1 MYLSYFNLKEKP
13 FRITSDP
20 KFLWLGE
27 KHKEALSTLRYG
39 ILDNKGFVMLT
50 GEVGTGKTVLINQLI
65 KMVDFSTIIA
75 TVPDPDLDSLDF
87 FKLLAD
93 GFGIK
98 KPFMSKGG
106 FLLHLRDFLH
116 ESYTKQRQVVLIVDE
131 AQRLNHKLL
140 EEIRLLSNI
149 ELHDRK
155 LINIFFVGQPE
166 FNEMLTDPRNRAVAQ
181 RITVKYAIKPLE
193 KDEVGQFIRHRL
205 KVSGTE
211 KEIFDD
217 SAVEVIH
224 EFSKGIPRLINI
236 ICDHALLTAY
246 ARGLEIISKDITA
259 ECARELHMPVKKVS
273 VSNEKALQESM
284 EALKNQIIADVLRR
298 TGASLNPG
306 AASEQIRPIPYESPA
321 TVATQDATRAMPA
334 MTAANIPLE
343 HAVGMTAPGHK
354 RSWLG
359 LFLVVCVSLFI
370 LGTTGYLMLNLRPED
385 KPSWGME
392 DQDSETP
399 KAGFVEKSELIKTT
413 PKENQNSDNGKMPE
427 NVVAKIPSVE
437 KSAPQVEPNLPIK
450 ADDIFGSEKRITIHF
465 QLNSNE
471 IEADKMI
478 LLDKVAQFL
487 RQNPDQFILIKGYTD
502 AVGNPSYNLSVSQ
515 FRANTVKSYLIG
527 KGAPLE
533 SLKSL
538 GLGDAYPIADNST
551 IEGRILNRR
560 VEIVLTT
567 AEQ

>member
-1 MYLSYFNLKEKP
+1 MYLSHFNLKEKP

-65 KMVDFSTIIA
+65 AMVDFSTIIA
-75 TVPDPDLDSLDF
+75 TIPDPDLESLDF

-93 GFGIK
+93 GFHIK

-116 ESYTKQRQVVLIVDE
+116 ESYSKQKQVVLIIDE

-155 LINIFFVGQPE
+155 LINIFFVGQTE
-166 FNEMLTDPRNRAVAQ
+166 FNEALMDPRNRAVAQ
-181 RITVKYAIKPLE
+181 RITVKYAIKPLDTE
-193 KDEVGQFIRHRL
+193 EVGEFIHHRL
-205 KVSGTE
+205 RIAGTD

-217 SAVEVIH
+217 SAVKAIH
-224 EFSKGIPRLINI
+224 AFSKGIPRLINI
-236 ICDHALLTAY
+236 VCDHSLLTAY
-246 ARGLEIISKDITA
+246 AQGINTVGSEIVN
-259 ECARELHMPVKKVS
+259 ECAQELHMPMKK
-273 VSNEKALQESM
+273 VSNEKALQESV
-284 EALKNQIIADVLRR
+284 EELKNQIIEDVLRR
-298 TGASLNPG
+298 TGVSVDRG
-306 AASEQIRPIPYESPA
+306 FSVGGEQ
-321 TVATQDATRAMPA
+321 
-334 MTAANIPLE
+334 AANTVRIKGDNFGKPKPSSNIS
-343 HAVGMTAPGHK
+343 AVRDVDLRDSDRK

-359 LFLVVCVSLFI
+359 LFLVVCISLFI
-370 LGTTGYLMLNLRPED
+370 LGTTGYLMLNLRPDD
-385 KPSWGME
+385 KPSYGME
-392 DQDSETP
+392 KHKNDTFNAEIEKNRDNFQAAIKEDLNTQNNANAKN
-399 KAGFVEKSELIKTT
+399 KAIKIPPREKSTSSTET
-413 PKENQNSDNGKMPE
+413 S
-427 NVVAKIPSVE
+427 S
-437 KSAPQVEPNLPIK
+437 PIS
-450 ADDIFGSEKRITIHF
+450 ADDIFGPDKKITIHF
-465 QLNSNE
+465 ELNSNE
-471 IEADKMI
+471 MQADKLA

-487 RQNPDQFILIKGYTD
+487 RQHEDEFILIKGYTD

-527 KGAPLE
+527 KGAPIK
-533 SLKSL
+533 SLKAL
-538 GLGDAYPIADNST
+538 GLGDAYPIADNAT

>member
-1 MYLSYFNLKEKP
+1 MYLSHFNLKEKP

-50 GEVGTGKTVLINQLI
+50 GEVGTGKTVLINQLTT
-65 KMVDFSTIIA
+65 MVDFSTIIA
-75 TVPDPDLDSLDF
+75 TIPDPDLESLDF

-93 GFGIK
+93 GFKIK

-116 ESYTKQRQVVLIVDE
+116 ESYSKQKQVVLIIDE
-131 AQRLNHKLL
+131 SQRLNHKLL

-155 LINIFFVGQPE
+155 LINIFFVGQTE
-166 FNEMLTDPRNRAVAQ
+166 FNETLMDPRNRAVAQ
-181 RITVKYAIKPLE
+181 RITVKYAIKPLDKE
-193 KDEVGQFIRHRL
+193 EVRELLRYRL
-205 KVSGTE
+205 KVAGTD

-217 SAVEVIH
+217 SAIKVIH
-224 EFSKGIPRLINI
+224 DFSKGIPRLINI
-236 ICDHALLTAY
+236 VCDHALLTAY
-246 ARGLEIISKDITA
+246 AQGINTVHGEIVT

-273 VSNEKALQESM
+273 GEKALQETV
-284 EALKNQIIADVLRR
+284 EELKNQIIADVLRR
-298 TGASLNPG
+298 TGTPMDKGPSAIREPSNTVQIQEDNASIPTRSSNVSAARG
-306 AASEQIRPIPYESPA
+306 A
-321 TVATQDATRAMPA
+321 D
-334 MTAANIPLE
+334 
-343 HAVGMTAPGHK
+343 VGVYGHK

-370 LGTTGYLMLNLRPED
+370 LGTTGYLLLNLQPDD
-385 KPSWGME
+385 KPGWAEVNRKNGQFNR
-392 DQDSETP
+392 DVDKKDIDKDKNNFQ
-399 KAGFVEKSELIKTT
+399 AAL
-413 PKENQNSDNGKMPE
+413 KENLNRQNSATSGNIPI
-427 NVVAKIPSVE
+427 KIPTNKETDVTST
-437 KSAPQVEPNLPIK
+437 
-450 ADDIFGSEKRITIHF
+450 ADEIFGQDKKITIHF
-465 QLNSNE
+465 ELNSNE
-471 IEADKMI
+471 IQGDKMV

-487 RQNPDQFILIKGYTD
+487 RQHDDEFILIKGYTD

-527 KGAPLE
+527 KGAPL
-533 SLKSL
+533 KSVKAL

>member
-1 MYLSYFNLKEKP
+1 MYLSHFNLKEKP

-65 KMVDFSTIIA
+65 TMVDFSTIIA
-75 TVPDPDLDSLDF
+75 TIPDPDLESLDF

-93 GFGIK
+93 GFSIK

-116 ESYTKQRQVVLIVDE
+116 ESYSKQKQVVLIIDE

-155 LINIFFVGQPE
+155 LINIFFVGQTE
-166 FNEMLTDPRNRAVAQ
+166 FNEALMDPRNRAVAQ
-181 RITVKYAIKPLE
+181 RITVKYAINPLDTE
-193 KDEVGQFIRHRL
+193 EVGEFIHHRL
-205 KVSGTE
+205 KIAGTD

-217 SAVEVIH
+217 TAVRAVH
-224 EFSKGIPRLINI
+224 AFSKGIPRLINI
-236 ICDHALLTAY
+236 VCDHSLLTAY
-246 ARGLEIISKDITA
+246 AQGINTVNGEIVN
-259 ECARELHMPVKKVS
+259 ECARELHMPMKK
-273 VSNEKALQESM
+273 VSNEKALQESV
-284 EALKNQIIADVLRR
+284 EELKNQIIEDVLRR
-298 TGASLNPG
+298 TGVSLEKG
-306 AASEQIRPIPYESPA
+306 LSVAGEQSANTVKIKGNNFGIPRTSSNISAVRDVDIRDP
-321 TVATQDATRAMPA
+321 DR
-334 MTAANIPLE
+334 
-343 HAVGMTAPGHK
+343 K

-370 LGTTGYLMLNLRPED
+370 LGTTGYLMLNLRPDD
-385 KPSWGME
+385 KPSYGAEKHKNDTFDAEIEKNRDDFQAAIKE
-392 DQDSETP
+392 DVNRQNNTNTNN
-399 KAGFVEKSELIKTT
+399 KAI
-413 PKENQNSDNGKMPE
+413 
-427 NVVAKIPSVE
+427 KIPPGEGSN
-437 KSAPQVEPNLPIK
+437 SSTGTSSPINV
-450 ADDIFGSEKRITIHF
+450 DDIFGPDKKITIHF
-465 QLNSNE
+465 ELNSNE
-471 IEADKMI
+471 MQGDKLA

-487 RQNPDQFILIKGYTD
+487 RQHDDEFILIKGYTD

-527 KGAPLE
+527 KGAPFK
-533 SLKSL
+533 SLKAL
-538 GLGDAYPIADNST
+538 GLGDAYPIADNAT
-551 IEGRILNRR
+551 IEGRVLNRR

>member
-1 MYLSYFNLKEKP
+1 MYLSHFNLKEKP

-65 KMVDFSTIIA
+65 NMVDFSTIIA
-75 TVPDPDLDSLDF
+75 TIPDPDLESLDF

-93 GFGIK
+93 GFKIK

-116 ESYTKQRQVVLIVDE
+116 ESYSKQKQVVLIIDE
-131 AQRLNHKLL
+131 SQRLNHKLL

-155 LINIFFVGQPE
+155 LINIFFVGQTE
-166 FNEMLTDPRNRAVAQ
+166 FNETLMEPRNRAVAQ
-181 RITVKYAIKPLE
+181 RITVKYAIKPLDIE
-193 KDEVGQFIRHRL
+193 EVGEFLRYRL
-205 KVSGTE
+205 KVAGTD

-217 SAVEVIH
+217 SAIKVIH
-224 EFSKGIPRLINI
+224 DFSKGIPRLINI
-236 ICDHALLTAY
+236 VCDHALLTAY
-246 ARGLEIISKDITA
+246 AQGINTVHGEIVT

-273 VSNEKALQESM
+273 GEKALQETV
-284 EALKNQIIADVLRR
+284 EELKNQIIADVLRR
-298 TGASLNPG
+298 TGTPVDKGPSAISEPSNTVQIQGDNVSIPTRSSNVSAARG
-306 AASEQIRPIPYESPA
+306 A
-321 TVATQDATRAMPA
+321 D
-334 MTAANIPLE
+334 
-343 HAVGMTAPGHK
+343 VGVYGHK

-370 LGTTGYLMLNLRPED
+370 LGTTGYLLLNLQPDD
-385 KPSWGME
+385 KPGWAEVNRKNGQFNR
-392 DQDSETP
+392 DVDKKDIDKDKNNFQAALKDN
-399 KAGFVEKSELIKTT
+399 L
-413 PKENQNSDNGKMPE
+413 NRQNSATSR
-427 NVVAKIPSVE
+427 NVPIKIPTNTETDVTST
-437 KSAPQVEPNLPIK
+437 
-450 ADDIFGSEKRITIHF
+450 ADEIFGQDKKITIHF
-465 QLNSNE
+465 ELNSNE
-471 IEADKMI
+471 IQGDKMV

-487 RQNPDQFILIKGYTD
+487 RRHDDEFILIKGYTD

-527 KGAPLE
+527 NGAPL
-533 SLKSL
+533 KSVKAL

>member
-1 MYLSYFNLKEKP
+1 MYLSHFNLKEKP

-65 KMVDFSTIIA
+65 NMVDFSTIIA
-75 TVPDPDLDSLDF
+75 TIPDPDLESLDF

-93 GFGIK
+93 GFKIK

-116 ESYTKQRQVVLIVDE
+116 ESYSKQKQVVLIIDE
-131 AQRLNHKLL
+131 SQRLNHKLL

-155 LINIFFVGQPE
+155 LINIFFVGQTE
-166 FNEMLTDPRNRAVAQ
+166 FNETLMEPRNRAVAQ
-181 RITVKYAIKPLE
+181 RITVKYAIKPLDIE
-193 KDEVGQFIRHRL
+193 EVGEFLRYRL
-205 KVSGTE
+205 KVAGTD

-217 SAVEVIH
+217 SAIKVIH
-224 EFSKGIPRLINI
+224 DFSKGIPRLINI
-236 ICDHALLTAY
+236 VCDHALLTAY
-246 ARGLEIISKDITA
+246 AQGINTVHGEIVT
-259 ECARELHMPVKKVS
+259 ECARELHMPIKKVS
-273 VSNEKALQESM
+273 GERALQETV
-284 EALKNQIIADVLRR
+284 EELKNQIIADVLRR
-298 TGASLNPG
+298 TGTPVDKGPSAISEPSNTVQIQGDNVSIPTRSSNVSAARG
-306 AASEQIRPIPYESPA
+306 A
-321 TVATQDATRAMPA
+321 D
-334 MTAANIPLE
+334 
-343 HAVGMTAPGHK
+343 VGVYGHK

-370 LGTTGYLMLNLRPED
+370 LGTTGYLLLNLQPDD
-385 KPSWGME
+385 KPGWAEVNRKNGQFNR
-392 DQDSETP
+392 DVDKKDIDKDKNNFQAALKDN
-399 KAGFVEKSELIKTT
+399 L
-413 PKENQNSDNGKMPE
+413 NRQNSATSR
-427 NVVAKIPSVE
+427 NVPIKIPTNTETDVTST
-437 KSAPQVEPNLPIK
+437 
-450 ADDIFGSEKRITIHF
+450 ADEIFGQDKKITIHF
-465 QLNSNE
+465 ELNSNE
-471 IEADKMI
+471 IQGDKMV

-487 RQNPDQFILIKGYTD
+487 RRHDDEFILIKGYTD

-527 KGAPLE
+527 NGAPL
-533 SLKSL
+533 KSVKAL

>member
-1 MYLSYFNLKEKP
+1 MYLSHFNLKEKP

-65 KMVDFSTIIA
+65 TMVDFSTIIA
-75 TVPDPDLDSLDF
+75 TIPDPDLESLDF

-93 GFGIK
+93 GFKIK

-116 ESYTKQRQVVLIVDE
+116 ESYSKQKQVVLIIDE
-131 AQRLNHKLL
+131 SQRLNHKLL

-155 LINIFFVGQPE
+155 LINIFFVGQTE
-166 FNEMLTDPRNRAVAQ
+166 FNEVLMDPRNRAVAQ
-181 RITVKYAIKPLE
+181 RITVKYAIKPLDKE
-193 KDEVGQFIRHRL
+193 EIGEFIRYRL
-205 KVSGTE
+205 KVAGTE
-211 KEIFDD
+211 KKIFDD
-217 SAVEVIH
+217 SAVKVVH
-224 EFSKGIPRLINI
+224 DFSKGIPRLINI
-236 ICDHALLTAY
+236 VCDHALLTAY
-246 ARGLEIISKDITA
+246 AQSINTISSEIVI
-259 ECARELHMPVKKVS
+259 ECARELHMPIKKVS
-273 VSNEKALQESM
+273 GEKALQETV
-284 EALKNQIIADVLRR
+284 EELKNQIIADVLRR
-298 TGASLNPG
+298 TGTSVDKGPPITGEPSNAVQIQEDNTGIPMRSSNVSVARSADIG
-306 AASEQIRPIPYESPA
+306 AY
-321 TVATQDATRAMPA
+321 
-334 MTAANIPLE
+334 
-343 HAVGMTAPGHK
+343 GGK

-370 LGTTGYLMLNLRPED
+370 LGTTGYLLLNLQPDD
-385 KPSWGME
+385 KPGWAEVNRKNGQFGRDIDKKDFDKDKNNLQAVLKDDLNRKNSA
-392 DQDSETP
+392 TP
-399 KAGFVEKSELIKTT
+399 G
-413 PKENQNSDNGKMPE
+413 
-427 NVVAKIPSVE
+427 NVPIKIP
-437 KSAPQVEPNLPIK
+437 
-450 ADDIFGSEKRITIHF
+450 ADKETDITLTADEIFGSDKKITIHF
-465 QLNSNE
+465 ELNSNE
-471 IEADKMI
+471 IQGDKMV

-487 RQNPDQFILIKGYTD
+487 RQDDDEFILIKGYTD

-527 KGAPLE
+527 KGAPL
-533 SLKSL
+533 KSVKAL

>member
-1 MYLSYFNLKEKP
+1 MYLSHFNLKEKP

-75 TVPDPDLDSLDF
+75 TIPDPDLDSLDF

-116 ESYTKQRQVVLIVDE
+116 DSYSKQRQVVLIVDE

-155 LINIFFVGQPE
+155 LINIFFVGQTE
-166 FNEMLTDPRNRAVAQ
+166 FNETLMDPRNRAVAQ
-181 RITVKYAIKPLE
+181 RITVKYAIKPLDKE
-193 KDEVGQFIRHRL
+193 ETGQFIKHRL
-205 KVSGTE
+205 KVGGTE
-211 KEIFDD
+211 KEIFED
-217 SAVEVIH
+217 SAVEVVH
-224 EFSKGIPRLINI
+224 NFSKGIPRLINI
-236 ICDHALLTAY
+236 VCDHALLTAY
-246 ARGLEIISKDITA
+246 AQSLDTIGSDIVT
-259 ECARELHMPVKKVS
+259 ECARELHMPMKQVDS
-273 VSNEKALQESM
+273 EKNLQETV
-284 EALKNQIIADVLRR
+284 EELKNQIIADVLRR
-298 TGASLNPG
+298 TGTPINNEGRLIPSSNQDTLQILNRNFDAS
-306 AASEQIRPIPYESPA
+306 
-321 TVATQDATRAMPA
+321 MPSTNVNA
-334 MTAANIPLE
+334 LRSGG
-343 HAVGMTAPGHK
+343 VGVSARK

-359 LFLVVCVSLFI
+359 LFMVVCVSLFI
-370 LGTTGYLMLNLRPED
+370 LGTTGYLLLNLRPDD
-385 KPSWGME
+385 KPTWGME
-392 DQDSETP
+392 EKKVDNQQSRLDEGDKDLQAKLKDELRREDEGRAASDVAVPPASRGQE
-399 KAGFVEKSELIKTT
+399 GFAANAAPNQKELS
-413 PKENQNSDNGKMPE
+413 PPLN
-427 NVVAKIPSVE
+427 
-437 KSAPQVEPNLPIK
+437 
-450 ADDIFGSEKRITIHF
+450 ADEIFGLDKKITIHF
-465 QLNSNE
+465 KLNSNE
-471 IEADKMI
+471 IEADKMK
-478 LLDKVAQFL
+478 LLDKIAQFL
-487 RQNPDQFILIKGYTD
+487 NQHPEHFVLIKGYTD

-527 KGAPLE
+527 KGAPVE
-533 SLKSL
+533 SLKAL
-538 GLGDAYPIADNST
+538 GLGDAYPIADNNT

-567 AEQ
+567 TEQ